1 MRPLKGVSVKLS
13 EAGESRVNG
22 YLFVLERS
30 LLTFLPHDT
39 ARDAVRE
46 IDSHLRDRIAV
57 VDATPNERAVLEKI
71 LSDLGPPL
79 RVAQA
84 YSAERTI
91 EEAVATGR
99 FVPVARAIW
108 HLAVSTVVGFFTAL
122 ALLIG
127 YFIGIASVAVG
138 VIKPFFPEN
147 AGIQFAHGIPIGFA
161 AQFPVQPTTDLRG
174 GYWVIPLALGSGL
187 GVLVFTQRCARRYLA
202 WWRGRS
208 IS

>member
-1 MRPLKGVSVKLS
+1 MQLT
-13 EAGESRVNG
+13 ETGESRVNG
-22 YLFVLERS
+22 YLYVLERS
-30 LLTFLPHDT
+30 LKTFLPRDVV
-39 ARDAVRE
+39 RDAVRE
-46 IDSHLRDRIAV
+46 IESHLRERIAAA
-57 VDATPNERAVLEKI
+57 DAAPGEREAIERI
-71 LSDLGPPL
+71 LTELGPPL